1 MLYTALTKKAL
12 KISFDAHKNQ
22 VDKSG
27 MPYVYHPFHLA
38 EQMNDELS
46 TCVALL
52 HDVVED
58 TDITLDDLKSKGF
71 PDAAIEALSLMTHND
86 DVPYLDYVRAMKDN
100 PIARKVKLADLAH
113 NSDLT
118 RLDKVDD
125 KAIER
130 VNKYKQAILILKRA
144 ERQSKIKK
152 VSGKQT
158 ICCNIVVPDEYQ
170 FCLSCGKRINEFK
183 EAEFDLDLDQTL
195 TSCLWCGKVLVLYGD
210 FCGYCGKRFQNKY
223 E

>member
-1 MLYTALTKKAL
+1 MIYTDLTKKAL
-12 KISFDAHKNQ
+12 RISFEAHKNQ
-22 VDKSG
+22 TDKSG

-38 EQMNDELS
+38 EQMDDELS

-58 TDITLDDLKSKGF
+58 TDITLDELRSRGF
-71 PDAAIEALSLMTHND
+71 PDEVTEALSLMTHSD

-118 RLDKVDD
+118 RLDEIDE

-130 VNKYKQAILILKRA
+130 VNNYKQAILILQRTEKT
-144 ERQSKIKK
+144 E
-152 VSGKQT
+152 
-158 ICCNIVVPDEYQ
+158 
-170 FCLSCGKRINEFK
+170 
-183 EAEFDLDLDQTL
+183 
-195 TSCLWCGKVLVLYGD
+195 
-210 FCGYCGKRFQNKY
+210 
-223 E
+223 